1 MANFFI
7 KRLFL
12 VKGFNLINKTDITSK
27 SLGGDQVIS
36 EFTFKNQLLKTPVHL
51 DIGVAPLNIY
61 NVFFIIFSCLFTVLH
76 NKIGIFNLESKLS
89 NLKKPFTTNRVQVIV
104 VLYNGS
110 DYQTIKCHYSVK
122 FTPFKKSTLEEQVE
136 DNMFQLA
143 KSFNLPESYLDRRYL
158 IEKIKIKYIN

>member
-1 MANFFI
+1 MTNFFL

-12 VKGFNLINKTDITSK
+12 VKGFNFIKQTDYTEKT
-27 SLGGDQVIS
+27 LGGNQAIS

-89 NLKKPFTTNRVQVIV
+89 NLKKPFVTNRLQIIV
-104 VLYNGS
+104 VLYNGN
-110 DYQTIKCHYSVK
+110 DYQTIKCHYSVPAGEIY
-122 FTPFKKSTLEEQVE
+122 TV
-136 DNMFQLA
+136 
-143 KSFNLPESYLDRRYL
+143 
-158 IEKIKIKYIN
+158 